1 MSHHVPTTAFVLS
14 LIGGIFVFL
23 AGLVLAYIASFLA
36 FFGFGLGGILYIG
49 LVVGI
54 LMIVFSILLYVMPQA
69 KTAWGALIIVLSIV
83 SLPFAL
89 GGFIVGFILGLIGG
103 IFAIT
108 YKPPMMAPM
117 MGQPMMGQP
126 MMGQPMMGQPT
137 GAPLPV
143 ACPACGGQ
151 INPQTRTCMSCGR
164 AV

>member
-23 AGLVLAYIASFLA
+23 VGLVLAYVGSLLA
-36 FFGFGLGGILYIG
+36 GFGFGLFSGFFYVG
-49 LVVGI
+49 LVIGI
-54 LMIVFSILLYVMPQA
+54 LMIIFAVMLYVMPQA
-69 KTAWGALIIVLSIV
+69 KTAWGAIIIVLSV
-83 SLPFAL
+83 ASLPFTF

-108 YKPPMMAPM
+108 YKPPMMAPP

-126 MMGQPMMGQPT
+126 VMGQPM
-137 GAPLPV
+137 APPP
-143 ACPACGGQ
+143 ATCPACGGQ
-151 INPQTRTCMSCGR
+151 INPQTRTCLSCGR